1 MYLIIISVQID
12 TFLDGFSA
20 HMTDSEGSAA
30 GGADSVAAE
39 KDDALFVFQAD
50 ATGGGIFHL
59 LNLEL
64 KSFDLF
70 FTQSGD
76 FLGNV
81 QTVVRN
87 VLACREKTR
96 PYT

>member
-1 MYLIIISVQID
+1 
-12 TFLDGFSA
+12 
-20 HMTDSEGSAA
+20 MTDSEGAAA
-30 GGADSVAAE
+30 GGADAVPAE
-39 KDDALFVFQAD
+39 KDDALFVFQTD

-64 KSFDLF
+64 KPFDLF
-70 FTQSGD
+70 LTQSGD